1 MLQII
6 VKREEKTFQQDYI
19 CGIAQHE
26 LYIYNL
32 EGSLG
37 TEIILRPDISIFGN
51 KDFSSEILD
60 EWIKQKIRD

>member
-32 EGSLG
+32 EGSLVQ
-37 TEIILRPDISIFGN
+37 R
-51 KDFSSEILD
+51 
-60 EWIKQKIRD
+60 